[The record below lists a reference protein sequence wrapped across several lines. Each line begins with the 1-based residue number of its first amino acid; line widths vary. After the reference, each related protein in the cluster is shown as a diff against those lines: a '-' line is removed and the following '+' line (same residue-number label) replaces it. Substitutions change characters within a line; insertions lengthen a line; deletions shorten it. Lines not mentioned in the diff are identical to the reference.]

1 MTISSFEENF
11 LRKRIHPLNFLV
23 WGLFLT
29 MVIGSFFLWL
39 PFTHKAGV
47 EVSAVNALFT
57 ATSAS
62 TVTGLV
68 VMDTFES
75 YNFWGQLVILI
86 LINLGG
92 LGYMTLIT
100 FSFLNSRIGLKYA
113 VYMKE
118 SLNLPSIGDIFQ
130 LAKKVFLTI
139 ILFEFVGILMLMW
152 VFRDQSFLTALWNGI
167 FHAMSAFNNAGF
179 DLMGGFRSFMDYSTN
194 IILNLAIMMLIFCGG
209 IGFIVIS
216 DVWGV
221 VTRLKKRFSLHTK
234 IVLTTSL
241 FLIVFGALGFYY
253 LESYGV
259 LGGYHSTFEKGV
271 VSTFQSVTSR
281 TAGFATIDFGQA
293 SIATILLICLLM
305 FIGASPGSTG
315 AGIKTTTFAVIIL
328 FIFASLKNKDLP
340 EAFGRKI
347 ARESVE
353 KALLLFIL
361 SLVVVFLIIVFISII
376 EPFSL
381 SQIVFEAFSAFG
393 TVGLSTGITPHLTS
407 ASKLA
412 LVLLMF
418 IGRLTPL
425 TLVVWISRNK
435 KANVELLEEY
445 VSIG

>member
-1 MTISSFEENF
+1 MTIGAFEEKF

-23 WGLFLT
+23 WGLFITIL
-29 MVIGSFFLWL
+29 VGGFLLWL

-68 VMDTFES
+68 VIDTFES
-75 YNFWGQLVILI
+75 YNFWGQLIILL

-100 FSFLNSRIGLKYA
+100 FSFLNSKIGLKYA

-194 IILNLAIMMLIFCGG
+194 IILNLVIMMLIFCGG

-221 VTRLKKRFSLHTK
+221 VIRLKKKFSLHTK

-241 FLIVFGALGFYY
+241 FLIIFGALSFYY
-253 LESYGV
+253 LESQGV
-259 LGGYHSTFEKGV
+259 LSVYDSTLDKGI

-281 TAGFATIDFGQA
+281 TAGFATIDFGKV
-293 SIATILLICLLM
+293 STATVLLITLLM
-305 FIGASPGSTG
+305 FVGASPGSTG
-315 AGIKTTTFAVIIL
+315 SGIKTTTFAVIVL
-328 FIFASLKNKDLP
+328 FIFAALKNKDMP
-340 EAFGRKI
+340 EAFGRRI
-347 ARESVE
+347 ARESLE

-361 SLVVVFLIIVFISII
+361 SLVVIFFFIVFISIV

-412 LVLLMF
+412 LILLMF

-425 TLVVWISRNK
+425 TLVVWISRNQK
-435 KANVELLEEY
+435 KNVELLEEY